1 MFVVF
6 FFKQKTAYEVRISD
20 WSSDVCSSDL
30 EAVAIGF
37 AAPVFVV
44 ALSVPLLGERVG
56 PRRWTAVLVGFAGV
70 MIMLQP
76 GPDLFRSIALVPLLG
91 TVFFAVTMIVLR
103 KLGRTETSASVAFTF
118 TLSCTLISGFA
129 LPFVWISPDILDRK
143 STRLNSSHSCAHR
156 MPSSA

>member
-1 MFVVF
+1 MFCF
-6 FFKQKTAYEVRISD
+6 FYAYSRMP
-20 WSSDVCSSDL
+20 L
-30 EAVAIGF
+30 AEAVAIGF

-56 PRRWTAVLVGFAGV
+56 PRRSTAVLVGFAGV

-76 GPDLFRSIALVPLLG
+76 GPDLFRSIDLVPLLG

-118 TLSCTLISGFA
+118 TLPCTLISA
-129 LPFVWISPDILDRK
+129 LDLPFVWVRPDILPPPDPIAAGLPAR
-143 STRLNSSHSCAHR
+143 AG
-156 MPSSA
+156 